1 MIVGKSLFFN
11 RIYVDREDPNDAKVK
26 ALTEKGYEVVV
37 LGGRPEALAL
47 KSDAGLCSGPTVYSA
62 RHCFG
67 DPSEDVKG
75 KEYVIVN
82 ADVKGRVVKDYS
94 PFVKNI
100 VNLVLYLL
108 GKPNGVCDLVR
119 VSTPLYIIQDQVA
132 VVTGGVLGQTYGF
145 LTILPQYEPED
156 LIDKEVEIT
165 VDVPEADEIRGR
177 IFDYAVVVMW
187 YKHMAWPTE
196 VLVATVNKPLKPG
209 NSGGPA
215 ALR

>member
-11 RIYVDREDPNDAKVK
+11 RIYVDREDPNDAKVRTL
-26 ALTEKGYEVVV
+26 AEKGYEVVV
-37 LGGRPEALAL
+37 LGGRPEALAFQT
-47 KSDAGLCSGPTVYSA
+47 DVGLCSGPTMFTA

-67 DPSEDVKG
+67 DPSDSVKG

-82 ADVKGRVVKDYS
+82 TDVKGRVTKDYS

-108 GKPNGVCDLVR
+108 GKPKGVYDLVR
-119 VSTPLYIIQDQVA
+119 VSTPQYILSNQIA

-145 LTILPQYEPED
+145 LTLLPQYEPED
-156 LIDKEVEIT
+156 VIDKDVEIT
-165 VDVPEADEIRGR
+165 VDVPEADEIKGH
-177 IFDYAVVVMW
+177 IVDYAVVVVW
-187 YKHMAWPTE
+187 YKHMAWPT
-196 VLVATVNKPLKPG
+196 VVAVATTNKPLKPG
-209 NSGGPA
+209 NSGGPV